1 MFNPPFIRK
10 LLPGTLIEH
19 AMTFLPNNIK
29 IDLLTLQCELEVLYD
44 EFKNKNTMGGL
55 AIVSYELKTA
65 LSLVNFFCR
74 LLCAS
79 SVTVKII

>member
-29 IDLLTLQCELEVLYD
+29 IELEVLYD